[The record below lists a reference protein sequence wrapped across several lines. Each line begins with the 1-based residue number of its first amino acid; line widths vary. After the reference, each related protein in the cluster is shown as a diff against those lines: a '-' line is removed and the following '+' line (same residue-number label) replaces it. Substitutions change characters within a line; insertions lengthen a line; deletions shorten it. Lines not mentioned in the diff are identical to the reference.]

1 MRATERLK
9 GKRPVQVIIDEE
21 QWRRLRIRAAM
32 ESTNVSDLIRI
43 RLADIIEPGMDLG
56 IAAAAMVPR

>member
-1 MRATERLK
+1 MKTTERSK
-9 GKRPVQVIIDEE
+9 GKRPVQVIINEE

-43 RLADIIEPGMDLG
+43 RLADIIDSETDFVGM
-56 IAAAAMVPR
+56 ATPR

>member
-43 RLADIIEPGMDLG
+43 RLADIIEPGIDLG
-56 IAAAAMVPR
+56 IAAAAAPR

>member
-32 ESTNVSDLIRI
+32 ESTNVSDLSRI

-56 IAAAAMVPR
+56 IAAAAPR

>member
-32 ESTNVSDLIRI
+32 EATNVSDLIRI